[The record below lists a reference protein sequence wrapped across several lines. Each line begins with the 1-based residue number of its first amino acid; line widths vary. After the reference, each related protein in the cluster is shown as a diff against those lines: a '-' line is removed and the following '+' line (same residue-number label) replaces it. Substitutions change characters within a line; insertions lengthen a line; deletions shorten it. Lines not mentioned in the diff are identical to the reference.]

1 MTPFSKVSRC
11 HELKKIIA
19 TLNLFLFAACLLFPG
34 TSLGRENWFD
44 LGIFELKSRRY
55 QAAIEAFSKAIEIN
69 PHDDMAYNHRGIAWS
84 QKGDYDRAVADYTKA
99 IDINPRYTNAYN
111 HRGIAWTQKGDYDQ
125 AIADYTKAIDITPR
139 YANAY
144 NNRGGAWSQKGDYDQ
159 AIADYTKAIDIN
171 PRYTNAYRNRGST
184 WYQKGDYFRAIED
197 YGKVLELKPSYWIY
211 NHLAWI
217 LATCPDD
224 KYRNGEKA
232 LQYAKK
238 AVAIKREVISLG
250 TLAAAYAEAGKF
262 GEAVTTQGEVIELLR
277 NDNKPEM
284 LTEYLK
290 RLKVYKSKVTLQK
303 KMIALQQEKP
313 LDANRK
319 PGEKIRQN
327 TLQQPT
333 SEAAK
338 GTNRKVYPYI
348 IQISAYREKETSARE
363 ALKYKNKGDPVF
375 NSYAYIQRK
384 KGEEWY
390 RIFFGYYA
398 SLEKA
403 REAVLELKRRKFRQ
417 TNVLKKPYAVE
428 VGSFTSEQE
437 LKKVE
442 ADLQQNNYIAYRLPA
457 WKEEGKIILL
467 VGAFKT
473 EKAAERQAV
482 KLQEIGLKTRVVQR

>member
-1 MTPFSKVSRC
+1 
-11 HELKKIIA
+11 LKKIID
-19 TLNLFLFAACLLFPG
+19 TLYIFLFAACLVFPG
-34 TSLGRENWFD
+34 TSLGGENWFD

-84 QKGDYDRAVADYTKA
+84 QKGDYDRAIADYTKA
-99 IDINPRYTNAYN
+99 IDINPGYTNAYN
-111 HRGIAWTQKGDYDQ
+111 HRGIAWTQKSDYDQ

-144 NNRGGAWSQKGDYDQ
+144 NNRGGAWFQKGDYDQ

-171 PRYTNAYRNRGST
+171 PGYTNAYKNRGT
-184 WYQKGDYFRAIED
+184 IRYQKGDYVRAIED
-197 YGKVLELKPSYWIY
+197 YGTVLELKPSYWVY

-217 LATCPDD
+217 LMTCPDE

-232 LQYAKK
+232 LQLAEN
-238 AVAIKREVISLG
+238 AVAIKREVISLA
-250 TLAAAYAEAGKF
+250 TLAAAYAETGAF
-262 GEAVTTQGEVIELLR
+262 DEAVTTQTEVVELLR
-277 NDNKPEM
+277 NDNKPEA
-284 LTEYLK
+284 LTEHLK
-290 RLKVYKSKVTLQK
+290 RLKAYESKVALQK
-303 KMIALQQEKP
+303 TIIALRQEKP
-313 LDANRK
+313 LDAKRE
-319 PGEKIRQN
+319 PGNKIRQN
-327 TLQQPT
+327 ALQQP
-333 SEAAK
+333 AAETAK
-338 GTNRKVYPYI
+338 ETNQKVYPYI

-363 ALKYKNKGDPVF
+363 ALKYKSKGDPVF
-375 NSYAYIQRK
+375 NSYAYIPRK

-390 RIFFGYYA
+390 RIFFGFYE

-417 TNVLKKPYAVE
+417 VNVLKKPYAVE

-442 ADLQQNNYIAYRLPA
+442 ADLLQKNYIAYRIPA
-457 WKEEGKIILL
+457 WKEEGKIRLL

-482 KLQEIGLKTRVVQR
+482 ILQEIGLKPRVVQR

>member
-1 MTPFSKVSRC
+1 MKGDTLKSREHIICYFKKAILAVIRC
-11 HELKKIIA
+11 HELKKIID

-44 LGIFELKSRRY
+44 LGILELKSRRY

-69 PHDDMAYNHRGIAWS
+69 PHDDIAYNYRGIAWS
-84 QKGDYDRAVADYTKA
+84 
-99 IDINPRYTNAYN
+99 
-111 HRGIAWTQKGDYDQ
+111 H
-125 AIADYTKAIDITPR
+125 
-139 YANAY
+139 
-144 NNRGGAWSQKGDYDQ
+144 KGDYDQ

-171 PRYTNAYRNRGST
+171 PRYTNAYRNRATIWS
-184 WYQKGDYFRAIED
+184 QKGDYARAIED
-197 YGKVLELKPSYWIY
+197 YGTVLELKPSYRVY

-217 LATCPDD
+217 LMTCPDA

-232 LQYAKK
+232 LQLAKN
-238 AVAIKREVISLG
+238 AVAIKREVISLA
-250 TLAAAYAEAGKF
+250 TLAAAYAET
-262 GEAVTTQGEVIELLR
+262 GEFDEAATTQREVVELLR
-277 NDNKPEM
+277 NDNKPEA
-284 LTEYLK
+284 LTEHLK
-290 RLKVYKSKVTLQK
+290 RLKAYKSKITSQK
-303 KMIALQQEKP
+303 KIIALRQEKS
-313 LDANRK
+313 LDAERE
-319 PGEKIRQN
+319 PGDKIRQN

-333 SEAAK
+333 AGTAK
-338 GTNRKVYPYI
+338 ETNPKVYPYI

-390 RIFFGYYA
+390 RIFFGFYE

-403 REAVLELKRRKFRQ
+403 QEAVLELKRRKLHQ
-417 TNVLKKPYAVE
+417 ANVLKKPYAVE

-442 ADLQQNNYIAYRLPA
+442 ADLQQKHYIAYRIPV
-457 WKEEGKIILL
+457 WKEEGKIRLL

-473 EKAAERQAV
+473 ERAAERQAV
-482 KLQEIGLKTRVVQR
+482 ILQEIGLKPRVVQR